1 MKRKPK
7 QANLPTPVSGTNEA
21 TNATPEA
28 FPAKA
33 DTGVTA
39 DVVVDTPPTE
49 PSRGVRAEPA
59 IPGSV
64 SETNEVSTMPHL
76 RPLQRKLIRK
86 LLQTWWQTS
95 HPGQF
100 LQGRCACQVW
110 ETKKTQRIPHLRP
123 FQRRLMRESLQTWR
137 QTKPSRGVPAHCL
150 HLQINE
156 IV

>member
-1 MKRKPK
+1 M
-7 QANLPTPVSGTNEA
+7 SGTNEAA

-28 FPAKA
+28 SPAKA

-59 IPGSV
+59 VLWLV

-95 HPGQF
+95 HPEQ
-100 LQGRCACQVW
+100 
-110 ETKKTQRIPHLRP
+110 
-123 FQRRLMRESLQTWR
+123 
-137 QTKPSRGVPAHCL
+137 VPAGPLCL
-150 HLQINE
+150 PRVGDQKDATNTAPEAFPAEADAGVTADVEADKAIQRSSCALPTSPDK
-156 IV
+156 